1 MQDATLKGAVEAL
14 MRRDV
19 PATEQK
25 TEAKPVET
33 KTDIVET
40 EPKEVVNEQAESEN
54 IEEVAEVTEP
64 EEIEEDRPIFEVEF
78 AGEKKQVDAD
88 ELIKGYKEFL
98 KNGKRQSDYTAK
110 FQAVAE
116 KERTLTAQAQQV
128 AQEAAV
134 VNQYRDNLVILNQVL
149 ETPPV
154 DPRSLD
160 QMLAEGDTEG
170 YLKANRQLEEWK
182 GKKTAIQQELIKVSQ
197 YQQQKNAYE
206 IAQRQAQ
213 ERAILQDKFPDLIK
227 EDNSKKLLG
236 YLNTAYG
243 YSYDELGTIA
253 DHRSFIIAEKAR
265 KYDELMNR
273 AKEVKKNP
281 NVPKVIKKGSPK
293 VEYAQSEDYKKAR
306 MSLAKTGS
314 DADAVKALLLKQT
327 KR

>member
-1 MQDATLKGAVEAL
+1 MQDETLKGAVDAL
-14 MRRDV
+14 MRRDA
-19 PATEQK
+19 PAPEQK

-33 KTDIVET
+33 KTDIVDT
-40 EPKEVVNEQAESEN
+40 EPKEEVNEQADSEN
-54 IEEVAEVTEP
+54 IEEVVEEP
-64 EEIEEDRPIFEVEF
+64 EEELSESPIFEVEF

-116 KERTLTAQAQQV
+116 KERTLSAQAQQV
-128 AQEAAV
+128 AQESQI

-170 YLKANRQLEEWK
+170 YLKANRQLEDWK
-182 GKKTAIQQELIKVSQ
+182 GKKTAIQQELVKVTQ
-197 YQQQKNAYE
+197 YQQQKQANE

-213 ERAILQDKFPDLIK
+213 ERAILQEKFPDLIK

-265 KYDELMNR
+265 KYDELMNK
-273 AKEVKKNP
+273 AQEVKKNP

-293 VEYAQSEDYKKAR
+293 VEYAQSQDYKKAR

-314 DADAVKALLLKQT
+314 DADAVRALLLKT
-327 KR
+327 KK